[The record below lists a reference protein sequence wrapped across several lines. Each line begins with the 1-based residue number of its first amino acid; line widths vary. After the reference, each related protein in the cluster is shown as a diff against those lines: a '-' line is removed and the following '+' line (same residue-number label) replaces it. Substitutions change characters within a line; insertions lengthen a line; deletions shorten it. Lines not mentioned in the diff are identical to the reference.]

1 MPWALSSRQIQGTQ
15 KLVIRDLG
23 LMESKP
29 SKVPGA
35 TEDGDNKHRLEDEPT
50 RMHRRRIDAY
60 SKIIGVYANNDYP
73 LS

>member
-1 MPWALSSRQIQGTQ
+1 MGIEVEADPRHAEI
-15 KLVIRDLG
+15 VIRDLG

-35 TEDGDNKHRLEDEPT
+35 KEDGDSKRRLEDEPT

-60 SKIIGVYANNDYP
+60 NKIIGV
-73 LS
+73 